1 SYYRYKSSTIKNTR
15 HEENFVVFSSKV
27 YFCQKSYTITRL
39 SIMLKNLQNRYFKS
53 FLQIAKCR

>member
-1 SYYRYKSSTIKNTR
+1 MSKTNTR